1 MGGAIRTQTWRRW
14 RAFRRAIKKVGHER
28 AGPTLIPRP
37 ALQES
42 LTNATRSY
50 MSAEELSQ
58 LRTTLE
64 IAYQSR
70 VPDAAASEARLRHRD
85 RAFDVDNEPPT
96 PLAVDPLKY
105 RHA

>member
-1 MGGAIRTQTWRRW
+1 MGGAIRTPTWRRW
-14 RAFRRAIKKVGHER
+14 RAFRRAIKKLGRER
-28 AGPTLIPRP
+28 AGPNLIPRP

-70 VPDAAASEARLRHRD
+70 VPDAAASEARLRHAVAVAR
-85 RAFDVDNEPPT
+85 V
-96 PLAVDPLKY
+96 LAELRMEVEAA
-105 RHA
+105 RERSER